1 MYLQPALGQN
11 GGKFG
16 GGWVGGIVWIFE
28 QTDEP
33 E

>member
-1 MYLQPALGQN
+1 MHPLPDEGQN

-16 GGWVGGIVWIFE
+16 GEKKVVWIFE

-33 E
+33 K